1 MNKFY
6 LFGLLTTV
14 LYANNQEE
22 LIMDIEKS
30 LIAVCCWSGTVY
42 DHGNSDMETIIASMV
57 QSGNTKSEIMNHFVN
72 QYGERVLAIPVMS
85 GFNILAWIAPILI
98 GLIGILIW
106 YLYLN
111 SPSTIVK
118 PIKNEYNDI
127 PNIDQIEQELKEME

>member
-6 LFGLLTTV
+6 LFSLLTTV

-42 DHGNSDMETIIASMV
+42 DHGNSDMETVIASMV

-85 GFNILAWIAPILI
+85 GFNMLAWIAPILI

-111 SPSTIVK
+111 SPSTFVK

-127 PNIDQIEQELKEME
+127 SNIDQIEQELKEME

>member
-6 LFGLLTTV
+6 LFSLLTTV

-85 GFNILAWIAPILI
+85 GFNMLAWIAPILI

-106 YLYLN
+106 YLYLY
-111 SPSTIVK
+111 SPSTFVK

-127 PNIDQIEQELKEME
+127 SNIDQIEQELKEME

>member
-22 LIMDIEKS
+22 LITDIEKS

-85 GFNILAWIAPILI
+85 GFNMLAWIAPILI

-111 SPSTIVK
+111 SPSTFVK

-127 PNIDQIEQELKEME
+127 SNIDQIEQELKEME

>member
-30 LIAVCCWSGTVY
+30 LITVCCWSGTVY

-85 GFNILAWIAPILI
+85 GFNMLAWIAPILI

-111 SPSTIVK
+111 SPSTFVK

-127 PNIDQIEQELKEME
+127 SNIDQIEQELKEME

>member
-6 LFGLLTTV
+6 LFSLLTIV

-85 GFNILAWIAPILI
+85 GFNMLAWIAPILI

-111 SPSTIVK
+111 SPSTFVK

-127 PNIDQIEQELKEME
+127 SNIDQIEQELKEME

>member
-42 DHGNSDMETIIASMV
+42 DHGNSDMETVIASMV

-85 GFNILAWIAPILI
+85 GFNMLAWIAPILI

-111 SPSTIVK
+111 LPSTFVK

-127 PNIDQIEQELKEME
+127 SNIDQIEQELKEME

>member
-6 LFGLLTTV
+6 LFSLLTTV

-57 QSGNTKSEIMNHFVN
+57 QSGNTKSEIMNHFLN

-85 GFNILAWIAPILI
+85 GFNILAWIVPILI

-106 YLYLN
+106 YATCYLLYRFAHIDMIQ
-111 SPSTIVK
+111 TTHI
-118 PIKNEYNDI
+118 
-127 PNIDQIEQELKEME
+127 NIRNV

>member
-42 DHGNSDMETIIASMV
+42 DHGNSDMETVIASMV
-57 QSGNTKSEIMNHFVN
+57 QSGNTKLEIMNHFVN

-85 GFNILAWIAPILI
+85 GFNMLAWIAPILI

-111 SPSTIVK
+111 LPSTFVK

-127 PNIDQIEQELKEME
+127 SNIDKIEQELKEME

>member
-14 LYANNQEE
+14 LYANNQDE
-22 LIMDIEKS
+22 LITDIEKS

-85 GFNILAWIAPILI
+85 GFNMLAWIAPILI

-111 SPSTIVK
+111 SPSTFVK

-127 PNIDQIEQELKEME
+127 SNIDQIEQELKEME

>member
-6 LFGLLTTV
+6 LFSLLTTV

-30 LIAVCCWSGTVY
+30 LIAVCCWSGTVF

-85 GFNILAWIAPILI
+85 GFNMLAWIAPILI

-111 SPSTIVK
+111 SPSTFVK

-127 PNIDQIEQELKEME
+127 SNIDQIEQELKEME

>member
-6 LFGLLTTV
+6 LFSLLTTV

-42 DHGNSDMETIIASMV
+42 DHGNSDMETVIASMV
-57 QSGNTKSEIMNHFVN
+57 QSGNTKLEIMNHFVN

-98 GLIGILIW
+98 GLIGIFIW

-111 SPSTIVK
+111 SSSTIVK

-127 PNIDQIEQELKEME
+127 SNIDQIEQELKEME

>member
-6 LFGLLTTV
+6 LFGLLITV
-14 LYANNQEE
+14 LYANNQDE

-85 GFNILAWIAPILI
+85 GFNMLAWIAPILI

-111 SPSTIVK
+111 SPSTFVK

-127 PNIDQIEQELKEME
+127 SNIDQIEQELKEME

>member
-6 LFGLLTTV
+6 LFSLLTTV

-42 DHGNSDMETIIASMV
+42 DHGNSDMETVIASMV

-111 SPSTIVK
+111 SPSTFVK
-118 PIKNEYNDI
+118 PIKNEYNEI
-127 PNIDQIEQELKEME
+127 SNIDQIEQELKEME

>member
-30 LIAVCCWSGTVY
+30 LIAVCCWSGTVF

-85 GFNILAWIAPILI
+85 GFNMLAWIAPILI

-111 SPSTIVK
+111 SPSTFVK

-127 PNIDQIEQELKEME
+127 SNIDQIEQELKEME

>member
-6 LFGLLTTV
+6 LFSLLTTV

-42 DHGNSDMETIIASMV
+42 DHGNSDMETVIASMV

-127 PNIDQIEQELKEME
+127 SNIDQIEQELKEIE

>member
-42 DHGNSDMETIIASMV
+42 DHGNSDMETVIASMV

-111 SPSTIVK
+111 SPSTFVK

-127 PNIDQIEQELKEME
+127 SNIDQIEQELKEME

>member
-6 LFGLLTTV
+6 LFSLLTTV

-111 SPSTIVK
+111 SPSTFVK

-127 PNIDQIEQELKEME
+127 SNIDQIEQELKEME

>member
-111 SPSTIVK
+111 SPYTIVK

-127 PNIDQIEQELKEME
+127 SNIDQIEQELKEME

>member
-111 SPSTIVK
+111 SPSTFVK
-118 PIKNEYNDI
+118 PIKNEHNDI
-127 PNIDQIEQELKEME
+127 SNIDQIEQELKEME

>member
-6 LFGLLTTV
+6 LFSLLTTV

-85 GFNILAWIAPILI
+85 GFNMLAWIAPILI

-111 SPSTIVK
+111 LPSTFVK

-127 PNIDQIEQELKEME
+127 SNIDQIEQELKEME

>member
-14 LYANNQEE
+14 LYANNQDE

-30 LIAVCCWSGTVY
+30 LIAVCCWSGTVF

-85 GFNILAWIAPILI
+85 GFNMLAWIAPILI

-111 SPSTIVK
+111 SPSTFVK

-127 PNIDQIEQELKEME
+127 SNIDQIEQELKEME

>member
-1 MNKFY
+1 MSVISSKN
-6 LFGLLTTV
+6 LIITV
-14 LYANNQEE
+14 LYANNQDE

-85 GFNILAWIAPILI
+85 GFNMLAWIAPILI

-111 SPSTIVK
+111 SPSTFVK

-127 PNIDQIEQELKEME
+127 SNIDQIEQELKEME

>member
-1 MNKFY
+1 MNKLY

-85 GFNILAWIAPILI
+85 GFNMLAWIAPILI

-111 SPSTIVK
+111 SPSTFVK

-127 PNIDQIEQELKEME
+127 SNIDQIEQELKEME

>member
-85 GFNILAWIAPILI
+85 GFNMLAWIAPILI

-106 YLYLN
+106 YFYLN
-111 SPSTIVK
+111 SPSTFVK

-127 PNIDQIEQELKEME
+127 SNIDQIEQELKEME

>member
-6 LFGLLTTV
+6 LFSLLTTA

-42 DHGNSDMETIIASMV
+42 DHGNSDMETVIASMV
-57 QSGNTKSEIMNHFVN
+57 QSGNTKSEIMNHFLN

-111 SPSTIVK
+111 SPSTFVK

-127 PNIDQIEQELKEME
+127 SNIDQIEQELKEME

>member
-6 LFGLLTTV
+6 LFSLLTIV

-42 DHGNSDMETIIASMV
+42 DHGNSDMETVIASMV
-57 QSGNTKSEIMNHFVN
+57 QSGNTKSDIMNHFVN

-85 GFNILAWIAPILI
+85 GFNMLAWIAPILI

-111 SPSTIVK
+111 SPSTFVK

-127 PNIDQIEQELKEME
+127 SNIDQIEQELKEME

>member
-85 GFNILAWIAPILI
+85 GFNMLAWIAPILI

>member
-1 MNKFY
+1 
-6 LFGLLTTV
+6 
-14 LYANNQEE
+14 
-22 LIMDIEKS
+22 MDIEKS

-85 GFNILAWIAPILI
+85 GFNMLAWIAPILI

-111 SPSTIVK
+111 SPSTFVK

-127 PNIDQIEQELKEME
+127 SNIDQIEQELKEME

>member
-85 GFNILAWIAPILI
+85 GFNMLAWIAPILI

-127 PNIDQIEQELKEME
+127 SNIDKIEQELKEME

>member
-6 LFGLLTTV
+6 LFSLLTTV

-42 DHGNSDMETIIASMV
+42 DHGNSDMETVIASMV

-111 SPSTIVK
+111 SPSTFVK

-127 PNIDQIEQELKEME
+127 SNIDQIEQELKEME

>member
-14 LYANNQEE
+14 LYANNQDE
-22 LIMDIEKS
+22 LITDIEKS
-30 LIAVCCWSGTVY
+30 LIAVCCWSGTVF

-85 GFNILAWIAPILI
+85 GFNMLAWIAPILI

-111 SPSTIVK
+111 SPSTFVK

-127 PNIDQIEQELKEME
+127 SNIDQIEQELKEME

>member
-6 LFGLLTTV
+6 LFSLLTTV

-85 GFNILAWIAPILI
+85 GFNILAWIVPILI

-111 SPSTIVK
+111 SPSTFVK

-127 PNIDQIEQELKEME
+127 SNIDQIEQELKEME